1 MTWLDRYPFI
11 AQLQQQPGEQLLAA
25 DAEPE
30 GACEDAPAVPPSW
43 LIGPWTGGRRPASQA
58 TKRWVLLRGTP
69 KEGSDAADT
78 AAGE

>member
-11 AQLQQQPGEQLLAA
+11 AQLQQRPGDQLLAA

-30 GACEDAPAVPPSW
+30 ATGEDDPVVPPSW
-43 LIGPWTGGRRPASQA
+43 VIGPWTGGRRLASQA
-58 TKRWVLLRGTP
+58 TTRWGLLRGTP

-78 AAGE
+78 APGE